1 MKLHWHKPGMRN
13 LKTAVAVMLCYFI
26 FLPVWDPSG
35 ELGPFYACIASVIC
49 MQDSVEK
56 SFRQGISRTIGTLL
70 GGAMGLII
78 LFLDDR
84 FHNTIVLGLML
95 GAGCVAV
102 IWLCNLIGRASSSSL
117 GCVVLSVVLI
127 NHGGGERYFYFLSRV
142 VETVVGIAVAVA
154 VNHLLPDFRKPDGSQ

>member
-13 LKTAVAVMLCYFI
+13 IKTAVAVTLCYFI
-26 FLPVWDPSG
+26 FLPFWDPSG
-35 ELGPFYACIASVIC
+35 EVGPFYACIASVIC

-56 SFRQGISRTIGTLL
+56 SFRQGVSRTIGTLL
-70 GGAMGLII
+70 GGLVGLVI
-78 LFLDDR
+78 LFVDDSV
-84 FHNTIVLGLML
+84 NSNLLLGLML

-102 IWLCNLIGRASSSSL
+102 IWLCNLIGRSSSSSL

-127 NHGGGERYFYFLSRV
+127 NHGGVERYIYFLSRV

-154 VNHLLPDFRKPDGSQ
+154 VNHLLPDFRKPE

>member
-13 LKTAVAVMLCYFI
+13 IKTAVAVMVCYFL

-35 ELGPFYACIASVIC
+35 EVGPFYACIASVIC

-56 SFRQGISRTIGTLL
+56 SFRQGVSRTIGTLL
-70 GGAMGLII
+70 GGAIGLVI

-84 FHNTIVLGLML
+84 LHNPIVLGLML
-95 GAGCVAV
+95 GAGCVGV

-127 NHGGGERYFYFLSRV
+127 NHGGAERYIYFLSRV
-142 VETVVGIAVAVA
+142 VETVTGIVVAVA
-154 VNHLLPDFRKPDGSQ
+154 INHLLPDFRKPDGK

>member
-13 LKTAVAVMLCYFI
+13 IKTAVAVMVCYFL

-35 ELGPFYACIASVIC
+35 EVGPFYACIASVIC

-70 GGAMGLII
+70 GGATGLII
-78 LFLDDR
+78 LFLDDQADSR
-84 FHNTIVLGLML
+84 ILLGLLL
-95 GAGCVAV
+95 GLGCVAV
-102 IWLCNLIGRASSSSL
+102 IWMCNLIGRASSSSL

-127 NHGGGERYFYFLSRV
+127 NHGGGERYIYFLSRV
-142 VETVVGIAVAVA
+142 VETMVGIAAAVA
-154 VNHLLPDFRKPDGSQ
+154 VNHLLPDFRTPEGK